1 MKLAISVWLWQ
12 RRLLLFVF
20 LASLKLSLGICILSQ
35 GGLWVTVSA
44 IVAWPGCLA
53 VLRACFGL
61 HTIRIGFE
69 GVWGLVCHLI
79 YPPFYILVGRVHNDY
94 IGVVG
99 NLLAL
104 YLFGRILSQ
113 MRMVFPFVFVMLKNY
128 VVLSGPCFAD
138 VNVEKV
144 GLLWPNI
151 WTFWWCFGTALQNMW
166 YIRWDFVYR
175 CRRLVVEALR
185 CFVFLWFKEITLFNE
200 ILLSWHI
207 CFSER
212 LPRCCQP

>member
-1 MKLAISVWLWQ
+1 MKLAISVWLW
-12 RRLLLFVF
+12 RMRLLLFVS
-20 LASLKLSLGICILSQ
+20 LASLKPFGFKLSLGICILSQ

-61 HTIRIGFE
+61 HTIRIVFE
-69 GVWGLVCHLI
+69 RVWGLACHLI
-79 YPPFYILVGRVHNDY
+79 YLPFYILVGRVHSDY

-99 NLLAL
+99 SLKI
-104 YLFGRILSQ
+104 RW
-113 MRMVFPFVFVMLKNY
+113 VFVH
-128 VVLSGPCFAD
+128 
-138 VNVEKV
+138 
-144 GLLWPNI
+144 
-151 WTFWWCFGTALQNMW
+151 
-166 YIRWDFVYR
+166 R

-200 ILLSWHI
+200 MLLSWQI

-212 LPRCCQP
+212 LPRCC

>member
-1 MKLAISVWLWQ
+1 MKLAISVWLWR

-35 GGLWVTVSA
+35 GGLWVTVST

-61 HTIRIGFE
+61 HTIRIVFE
-69 GVWGLVCHLI
+69 RVWGLVCHLI
-79 YPPFYILVGRVHNDY
+79 YLPFYILVGRVHNDY

-113 MRMVFPFVFVMLKNY
+113 MRMVFPFVYVKFFQV
-128 VVLSGPCFAD
+128 VVLRTSMYRKWVFYQRKFGIFGGALEPLFKMCGRFA
-138 VNVEKV
+138 
-144 GLLWPNI
+144 GSL
-151 WTFWWCFGTALQNMW
+151 CTAA
-166 YIRWDFVYR
+166 
-175 CRRLVVEALR
+175 EG
-185 CFVFLWFKEITLFNE
+185 
-200 ILLSWHI
+200 
-207 CFSER
+207 
-212 LPRCCQP
+212 

>member
-1 MKLAISVWLWQ
+1 MKLAISVWLWR

-61 HTIRIGFE
+61 HTIRIVFE
-69 GVWGLVCHLI
+69 RVWWTRMTLDL
-79 YPPFYILVGRVHNDY
+79 PA
-94 IGVVG
+94 
-99 NLLAL
+99 LLHSGWQSPQWL
-104 YLFGRILSQ
+104 Y
-113 MRMVFPFVFVMLKNY
+113 
-128 VVLSGPCFAD
+128 FAD

-144 GLLWPNI
+144 GLLSTKI
-151 WTFWWCFGTALQNMW
+151 WTFWWCFRAALQNMW
-166 YIRWDFVYR
+166 SL
-175 CRRLVVEALR
+175 CMLVFEALR

-200 ILLSWHI
+200 ILLSWQI
-207 CFSER
+207 RFSER
-212 LPRCCQP
+212 LPRCC